1 MGKCTKPPKEQ
12 ALIKAE
18 RRKSNMEDQE
28 VFFWGGELVCFCY
41 LGGVACLN
49 IVLSL
54 GVDKSHTEPSYP
66 LYSHNHY
73 RDMAVE

>member
-1 MGKCTKPPKEQ
+1 
-12 ALIKAE
+12 
-18 RRKSNMEDQE
+18 MEDQE
-28 VFFWGGELVCFCY
+28 VFFGGGGVGLF
-41 LGGVACLN
+41 LLFGGVACLN